1 MGSLIGETL
10 SHFEILEF
18 IGKGGFGEV
27 YRARDTDLDRTV
39 ALKVLPEAVSSN
51 PAGRARFRRE
61 ARAASRLTHPNVCTI
76 YEFGEQGTRT
86 FIAME
91 LVAGQTL
98 KQRICESPLA
108 PMEALD
114 VAIQIA
120 EGLASAH
127 KMGILHL
134 DIKSANIVLTASG
147 NVKILDFGLARLA
160 ASGEHPPLESQTWAV
175 ETAAG
180 TVAGTL
186 PYMAPEQLRGREM
199 DPRTDQFGFGVVCFE
214 LLSGRLPFSGTT
226 VYETSNATLSQDPP
240 SLASIA
246 PGIPPQLD
254 WIVHRMLAKD
264 PAERFASSDEVCA
277 TLKELRLQLASD
289 LLTASGPRP
298 ALAHEIVSDSRKGMS
313 NVSRRMPSIAV
324 LAFENLSSD
333 VGNEYF
339 SDGLSEDLTNAL
351 AHIPGVRVASRT
363 SAFFFKGKEKD
374 IREIAST
381 LGVETVLE
389 GSVRKSGNRIR
400 VTAQLINA
408 ADGYHIWSESYD
420 RTLEDVFALQDEVS
434 RTIAETLEVKLLGP
448 RDRPMLPRHTQNV
461 EAYNLYLQGR
471 YHWNRRYKG
480 GMQAAMRF
488 FEHAKELDPSFAL
501 PYSGL
506 ADALGVLAFYG
517 YLPPNEAFP
526 KSKAAAEAALRI
538 DNTIAEAH
546 ASLAFAKTFY
556 DWDWEGGDRSFATA
570 LKLEPNYATAHWWNA
585 SAILV
590 RGRPDDSD
598 RELQLA
604 IKAEPLSAI
613 ISGGAAFHFYL
624 RRQFDKGLE
633 QAQRSL
639 ELDPAF
645 GPSHGFQG
653 WCYLAL
659 GDFDAAVAEWLK
671 TAELMQN
678 LALVRGMLGV
688 TYARGGRHL
697 EARRILVE
705 LVEQSHLTWTSPYP
719 LALLCAA
726 LGETDDA
733 FDWLE
738 RAYDGHNNWLPFLRI
753 DPCIDPL
760 RGDPRLDDLIKR
772 VGLPV
777 G

>member
-1 MGSLIGETL
+1 MATLIGETL

-39 ALKVLPEAVSSN
+39 ALKVLPEAVSAD

-91 LVAGQTL
+91 FVAGRTL
-98 KQRICESPLA
+98 KERIWESPLA

-127 KMGILHL
+127 AIGILHL

-147 NVKILDFGLARLA
+147 NAKILDFGLARLA
-160 ASGEHPPLESQTWAV
+160 ASGQHPPLDSETWAM
-175 ETAAG
+175 ETTVG

-186 PYMAPEQLRGREM
+186 PYMAPEQLRGRQM
-199 DPRTDQFGFGVVCFE
+199 DPRTDQFAFGVVLFE

-240 SLASIA
+240 ALASLV
-246 PGIPPQLD
+246 PGLPPQLG
-254 WIVHRMLAKD
+254 WIVQRMLAKD
-264 PAERFASSDEVCA
+264 PADRFASSDEVSA
-277 TLKELRLQLASD
+277 ALKEVRRQLISD
-289 LLTASGPRP
+289 QFTASPALGRETVTGPR
-298 ALAHEIVSDSRKGMS
+298 IDTSKMW
-313 NVSRRMPSIAV
+313 RRVPSIAV
-324 LAFENLSSD
+324 LAFENLSGD
-333 VGNEYF
+333 GGNEYF
-339 SDGLSEDLTNAL
+339 SDGLSEDLTNTL
-351 AHIPGVRVASRT
+351 AHIPGLRVASRT
-363 SAFFFKGKEKD
+363 SAFFFKGKNKD
-374 IREIAST
+374 IREIASA

-408 ADGYHIWSESYD
+408 TDGYHIWSESYD
-420 RTLEDVFALQDEVS
+420 RHLEDVFELQDEVS
-434 RTIAETLEVKLLGP
+434 RTIVETLEVKLLGP
-448 RDRPMLPRHTQNV
+448 RDQPMLPRHTQNV

-480 GMQAAMRF
+480 GMQTAMRF
-488 FEHAKELDPSFAL
+488 FQQAKEMDPSFAL

-517 YLPPNEAFP
+517 YLPPNEGFP

-556 DWDWEGGDRSFATA
+556 DWDWTGGERSFSKA
-570 LKLEPNYATAHWWNA
+570 LQLEPNYATARWWNA

-590 RGRPDDSD
+590 MGRPEDSD

-604 IKAEPLSAI
+604 LKAEPLSAI
-613 ISGGAAFHFYL
+613 ITGGAAFHSYL
-624 RRQFDKGLE
+624 RRQFEKGLE
-633 QAQRSL
+633 QARRSL

-645 GPSHGFQG
+645 GPSHAFQG
-653 WCYLAL
+653 WCLLEL
-659 GDFDAAVAEWLK
+659 GHFEDAAAEWLK

-678 LALVRGMLGV
+678 LALARAMLGV
-688 TYARGGRHL
+688 TYARSGQNVA
-697 EARRILVE
+697 ARRILVE
-705 LVEQSHLTWTSPYP
+705 LVEQSHSTWTSPYP

-726 LGETDDA
+726 LGEKDDA
-733 FDWLE
+733 FEWLE
-738 RAYDGHNNWLPFLRI
+738 RAYEGRNNWLPFLRI

-772 VGLPV
+772 VGLPA